1 MLYYHAKTIDEYYVF
16 KKSSKLNY
24 MWLFTIL
31 HKLLY
36 RNTPHFPYCIDLKFL
51 DPKNYRYIRNIIR
64 MF

>member
-1 MLYYHAKTIDEYYVF
+1 MQKPWMNTMFLRNY
-16 KKSSKLNY
+16 LNLSY

-36 RNTPHFPYCIDLKFL
+36 RNTPHFPSCIDLKFL
-51 DPKNYRYIRNIIR
+51 DPKNYRYILNIIR